1 MSARIQVR
9 GSRGAYGRS
18 LNALVYECVAKCRLN
33 QFMNECLLFRGDR
46 RIHINLSLKS
56 KGLPCS
62 FRQGGPMYKKLHRY
76 KKRAKFKMINNP
88 SATAGSQQAQEPRK
102 KIEMKVETMKDK
114 EEGMKSRTKT
124 AHKLH
129 PGLWHAT
136 LYGGRRP
143 FRALNLVHYI
153 QTKEQLTL
161 FGKHSK
167 SSGRW
172 WYENDIWGALFPRKI
187 LRSNQIWY
195 KNDTDTFVR
204 NNMFQRW
211 DMMTFVFECEVN
223 DIAVNVAAHCVC
235 SLGCL
240 CWL

>member
-9 GSRGAYGRS
+9 GSRGAYGRC
-18 LNALVYECVAKCRLN
+18 LNALVYECVAKCPLN

-46 RIHINLSLKS
+46 WVHINLSLKS

-76 KKRAKFKMINNP
+76 KKRAKSKMINNP

-102 KIEMKVETMKDK
+102 WIEMKVETMKDK

-124 AHKLH
+124 AHKLR

-143 FRALNLVHYI
+143 FRALNLVH
-153 QTKEQLTL
+153 
-161 FGKHSK
+161 
-167 SSGRW
+167 
-172 WYENDIWGALFPRKI
+172 
-187 LRSNQIWY
+187 
-195 KNDTDTFVR
+195 
-204 NNMFQRW
+204 
-211 DMMTFVFECEVN
+211 
-223 DIAVNVAAHCVC
+223 
-235 SLGCL
+235 
-240 CWL
+240 